1 MRKMLLALAFLASP
15 LLAQDKP
22 FQEKANVNLVLLDV
36 TVTDKSGHQ
45 ILGLTKDDF
54 VVRENGTSRSVDSAD
69 YFTNRRLLT
78 STEENAPF
86 PVERVRQERYFV
98 ILFQSVPDPE
108 FQRRFRSDLQQ
119 AKRAAAEFIDKKM
132 LPEDR
137 VAVLGYDFRLKV
149 FSDFTADKAQLRSSL
164 DDAVSYSLGLKDVP
178 ANAGDVS
185 ILRNIDRK
193 KMIDGTGR
201 IYDGL
206 RLLGDA
212 LRPIPARKVLI
223 LFSPGIGEPS
233 SFSNDIAEPE
243 ELRYRPMVEALNSAD
258 VTVFPIH
265 YLRDVQFHATENTLS
280 RLASETGGEF
290 FHQVVSFSTPLK
302 RIENASSGYYLL
314 SYYTDRSNAGRFVPV
329 DVKLKNPEFRVQA
342 RAGYGGSAQ

>member
-1 MRKMLLALAFLASP
+1 MKKMILAFALLASP
-15 LLAQDKP
+15 LLAQNKP
-22 FQEKANVNLVLLDV
+22 FQEKVDVNVVLLDA
-36 TVTDKSGHQ
+36 TVTDRSGHQ

-54 VVRENGTSRSVDSAD
+54 IVRENGVDKKVDSVD
-69 YFTNRRLLT
+69 YYTNRRLLT

-98 ILFQSVPDPE
+98 IFFQSFPDPE
-108 FQRRFRSDLQQ
+108 FQQRFRADLQQ
-119 AKRAAAEFIDKKM
+119 AKKAAAEFINKEM

-149 FSDFTADKAQLRSSL
+149 FSDFTADKSQLKSAL
-164 DDAVSYSLGLKDVP
+164 DEAVSYSLGIKDVP
-178 ANAGDVS
+178 SNAGQAS

-212 LRPIPARKVLI
+212 LRPITGRKVLI

-233 SFSNDIAEPE
+233 TFSPDVAEPE
-243 ELRYRPMVEALNSAD
+243 ESRYIPMVEALNSAD
-258 VTVFPIH
+258 VTVYPIH
-265 YLRDVQFHATENTLS
+265 YLRDVQFHATENALS

-290 FHQVVSFSTPLK
+290 FHQVVGFGAPLK
-302 RIENASSGYYLL
+302 KIENASSGYYLL
-314 SYYTDRSNAGRFVPV
+314 TYYSSHDAGRGFVPV
-329 DVKLKNPEFRVQA
+329 EVKLKNSEFRVKA
-342 RAGYGGSAQ
+342 RAGYGSSE